1 MYSTADYYVSL
12 YPGTRHQAAEKI
24 SASLFAAP
32 SGRTHRARLPFH
44 SRRVAGKAAQCP
56 HRSAT
61 VSKT

>member
-1 MYSTADYYVSL
+1 MTFTADYYVSL

-32 SGRTHRARLPFH
+32 SGRTHRARLPLH
-44 SRRVAGKAAQCP
+44 CRRVAGSAAQCP

-61 VSKT
+61 ISKT